1 MHLSHIRNIFSGLNM
16 FLLGFWHI
24 GCEVVKILV
33 ILCMCALPLGFFSV
47 VILDQNGR
55 ILCLYCSLKLF
66 PIKSSRWLHS
76 DLCLVNTWRSR
87 FDTWHYFG
95 GKKRESI
102 SDFSLLAAWT
112 GSSKPANTGSKL
124 IKWPFY
130 CRIKLRPDDIKWISS
145 MRKFF
150 NGWWTV
156 Q

>member
-1 MHLSHIRNIFSGLNM
+1 MQLIVSYSHGVQRDNVHLSHIRNIFSGLNM

-66 PIKSSRWLHS
+66 PSKSSRWLHS
-76 DLCLVNTWRSR
+76 DLCLVNTRRSR

-95 GKKRESI
+95 GKKTREHFRPFLSWLPGL
-102 SDFSLLAAWT
+102 DLVNLQTLAQNW
-112 GSSKPANTGSKL
+112 
-124 IKWPFY
+124 
-130 CRIKLRPDDIKWISS
+130 
-145 MRKFF
+145 
-150 NGWWTV
+150 
-156 Q
+156 